1 MAVVF
6 DLDDVEGVLG
16 DFNGDLGCGGVEG
29 VVEELFDE
37 GEGVGEGLA
46 RAKGAD
52 GGGGESFDWHYAG
65 DELEWVEEWV
75 RGGGA
80 WVIIVLY
87 SLRTAAGVDGGVLND
102 SVGWGVL
109 SLSQLEGR
117 RGWRDV
123 PPA

>member
-6 DLDDVEGVLG
+6 DLDDVKGVLG

-46 RAKGAD
+46 GAEGAD

-65 DELEWVEEWV
+65 DE
-75 RGGGA
+75 
-80 WVIIVLY
+80 
-87 SLRTAAGVDGGVLND
+87 
-102 SVGWGVL
+102 
-109 SLSQLEGR
+109 
-117 RGWRDV
+117 
-123 PPA
+123 

>member
-29 VVEELFDE
+29 VVKELFDE

-46 RAKGAD
+46 GAKGAD

-75 RGGGA
+75 RGGGD
-80 WVIIVLY
+80 L
-87 SLRTAAGVDGGVLND
+87 GNN
-102 SVGWGVL
+102 SVVQSPHCCGCRWGCT
-109 SLSQLEGR
+109 Q
-117 RGWRDV
+117 
-123 PPA
+123 